1 MTVSSVC
8 ASVGLSCRDC
18 TVPECFRSTYA
29 IVACID
35 CTAFLAAMALTGA
48 HAQQLSRELHEQA
61 EQSGLARGGVTAGG
75 GEGRGANFSQRAQR
89 PPQRPLHPHQE
100 AREGRSNGA
109 GRDKAQALSSHQ
121 QEEEEEV
128 EDQDRLSASLM
139 EVDEIAS
146 DYGNS
151 QHGVGNE
158 NGAAY
163 ANGNSWHARDGS
175 LSV

>member
-1 MTVSSVC
+1 M
-8 ASVGLSCRDC
+8 
-18 TVPECFRSTYA
+18 PECFRSTYA

-35 CTAFLAAMALTGA
+35 CTAFLAAMALTRA

-75 GEGRGANFSQRAQR
+75 GEGRGANVSQRAQR

-100 AREGRSNGA
+100 ARESRNNGA
-109 GRDKAQALSSHQ
+109 GRDKALALPSHQ
-121 QEEEEEV
+121 LHEEEEE
-128 EDQDRLSASLM
+128 DQGRLSASLM
-139 EVDEIAS
+139 EVDELAS

-151 QHGVGNE
+151 QHGIGNE
-158 NGAAY
+158 NGAGAAY
-163 ANGNSWHARDGS
+163 GNSWHARDGS